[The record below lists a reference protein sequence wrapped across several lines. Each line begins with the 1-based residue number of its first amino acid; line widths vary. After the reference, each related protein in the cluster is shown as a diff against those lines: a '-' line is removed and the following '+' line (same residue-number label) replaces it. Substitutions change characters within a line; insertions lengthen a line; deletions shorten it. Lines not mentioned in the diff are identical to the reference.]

1 MTPCD
6 LQSCRWGKALDAD
19 TGKHRPRQLGQREF
33 ALSLFAVN
41 ARLTISVYYLFG
53 ASLPG

>member
-6 LQSCRWGKALDAD
+6 LQSCRWGKALVAD
-19 TGKHRPRQLGQREF
+19 TGKPRPLQLGQREF

-41 ARLTISVYYLFG
+41 ARLTI
-53 ASLPG
+53 